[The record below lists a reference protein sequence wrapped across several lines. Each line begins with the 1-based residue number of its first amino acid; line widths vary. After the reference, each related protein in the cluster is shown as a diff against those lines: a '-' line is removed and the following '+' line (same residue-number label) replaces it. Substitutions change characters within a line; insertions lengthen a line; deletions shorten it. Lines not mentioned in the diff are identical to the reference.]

1 MIEKWRKSLDEGGA
15 FGALLTDLSK
25 AFDCLPHELLIAKL
39 HAYGVDIPSLKLLHS
54 HLTKRKQRVKLN
66 GTYSSWSEI
75 ILGVPQGS
83 ILGPLLFNIFLC
95 DLFQFFSDLD
105 ITNYADDNTPH
116 STNINLNKVLH
127 DLEKMS
133 DTLFKWFTDNL
144 LKANSEKSHFLT
156 SSAQEIQ
163 INIGGMAISN
173 SKCVKL
179 LGIHIDNKLTF
190 EPHVRSLCKKASQK
204 LNAFARIACS
214 LKFHQRK
221 LVLNTFITSQFSYA
235 PVVWMFHNRKLNNH
249 INRIHER
256 ALRIVY
262 QDHNSTFEEL
272 LAKYGSFKI
281 QDRNLQRLIIEIFK
295 VKMKLAPEI
304 MNEVFDIIESPYP
317 LRNELRFKSRNIRT
331 VRYGIETAAFGGS
344 RIWRYMPSELKEST
358 SLNEFRSKI
367 KTWKPENC
375 PCKLCKIYLQ
385 RIGYLQVTN

>member
-1 MIEKWRKSLDEGGA
+1 
-15 FGALLTDLSK
+15 
-25 AFDCLPHELLIAKL
+25 
-39 HAYGVDIPSLKLLHS
+39 
-54 HLTKRKQRVKLN
+54 
-66 GTYSSWSEI
+66 
-75 ILGVPQGS
+75 
-83 ILGPLLFNIFLC
+83 
-95 DLFQFFSDLD
+95 
-105 ITNYADDNTPH
+105 
-116 STNINLNKVLH
+116 
-127 DLEKMS
+127 
-133 DTLFKWFTDNL
+133 
-144 LKANSEKSHFLT
+144 
-156 SSAQEIQ
+156 
-163 INIGGMAISN
+163 MAISN

-331 VRYGIETAAFGGS
+331 VRYGIETAAFVGS

-367 KTWKPENC
+367 KTWKAENC

-385 RIGYLQVTN
+385 KIGYLQVTN